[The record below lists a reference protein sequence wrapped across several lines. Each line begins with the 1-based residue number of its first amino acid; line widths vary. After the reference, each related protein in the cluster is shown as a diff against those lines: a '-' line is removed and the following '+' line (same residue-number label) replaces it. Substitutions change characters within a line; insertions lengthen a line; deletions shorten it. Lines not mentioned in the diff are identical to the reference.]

1 MELLTLRLSDSWHC
15 WDREFPE
22 KIQQATPCINDPG
35 SWQLFVWQY
44 RELTLLI
51 LLVAESRL
59 SLTNISTNSTPK
71 LKNLAGLLFCHKYI
85 SWTVYCAGLLYYPLY
100 RWCIRSKTPYSI
112 SNRIVYR
119 NRETVKNFFCYRYF
133 LTDEDNLLAKRVS
146 KWSFFTNPS
155 KLEHLYQI
163 QFCLCSGLVWLAVGF
178 NLLNLFVTGRNLK
191 KISWADSFKKWK
203 WSTACKFS
211 QIACGTQL
219 SLGNLLIGLK

>member
-1 MELLTLRLSDSWHC
+1 MKILQELCRD
-15 WDREFPE
+15 
-22 KIQQATPCINDPG
+22 A
-35 SWQLFVWQY
+35 V
-44 RELTLLI
+44 LLWI
-51 LLVAESRL
+51 YY
-59 SLTNISTNSTPK
+59 TYC
-71 LKNLAGLLFCHKYI
+71 AGLLFWHKYI
-85 SWTVYCAGLLYYPLY
+85 SYTVHCAGLLYYPLY

-119 NRETVKNFFCYRYF
+119 NWDTVKKHFSQEGLKVKF
-133 LTDEDNLLAKRVS
+133 
-146 KWSFFTNPS
+146 FFTNPS

-191 KISWADSFKKWK
+191 KISWADSFKIRK

-219 SLGNLLIGLK
+219 SLGNLLIGLE